1 MFISTEMNMRFFKN
15 TEIETYSWIANDLL
29 KQAFETAR
37 NRNSVTIHDRRR
49 IEQLNTEHLS
59 AVNHQSRLTWGEAT
73 SQQLAGYFCFPGSVD
88 HNQPVFFITLCD
100 VGCATSVNNT
110 NPDLARFKSHLR
122 AGLRG
127 LSYFGAVEP
136 AYYTNVQK
144 GARVK
149 RKRCV
154 FWHLHAQVW
163 GITAQEFDQLVAK
176 LEASGRYRAI
186 AETLPG
192 AHGVEI
198 QQGDLPTMTGYIFK
212 PPANS
217 YRLSRLR
224 FKHRGV
230 PVVYFKQGKS
240 PLRPGERVRLFLMM
254 KDLCLDELALAGG
267 DGVAL
272 LASAKKAAWAV
283 SGFSRI
289 LAAERA
295 LKRMRNSI

>member
-1 MFISTEMNMRFFKN
+1 MAFFN
-15 TEIETYSWIANDLL
+15 ETQIAAYSGVADDLL

-37 NRNSVTIHDRRR
+37 NRNAVTIHDRRL
-49 IEQLNTEHLS
+49 INQPNTEHLS
-59 AVNHQSRLTWGEAT
+59 AIHHQSRISWGQAISKE
-73 SQQLAGYFCFPGSVD
+73 LFRYFCLPGSVD

-110 NPDLARFKSHLR
+110 DPDIARFKSHLR
-122 AGLRG
+122 SGLRG
-127 LSYFGAVEP
+127 LSYFGAIEP

-154 FWHLHAQVW
+154 FWHLHALVW
-163 GITAQEFDQLVAK
+163 GITAQEFKDLVAK

-186 AETLPG
+186 AEALPG

-212 PPANS
+212 LPANS
-217 YRLSRLR
+217 YRLSRLQ
-224 FKHRGV
+224 FKSRGLPMV
-230 PVVYFKQGKS
+230 CFKQGKS

-272 LASAKKAAWAV
+272 LASAKKAARGA
-283 SGFSRI
+283 
-289 LAAERA
+289 
-295 LKRMRNSI
+295 